1 MKNSCFNDKTY
12 ISAEDA
18 HKISDEYSSK
28 IMKDELD
35 WVYEKI
41 NSTMVAGRYKVT
53 FSNKSLMSSTQD
65 FLKLKGFKI
74 QVFNGD
80 QREPTH
86 DITISW

>member
-1 MKNSCFNDKTY
+1 MKDSCFNDETY
-12 ISAEDA
+12 ISAENA
-18 HKISDEYSSK
+18 HKISNEYSSR
-28 IMKDELD
+28 IMKELD

-41 NSTMVAGRYKVT
+41 NSAIVSGKYGVT

-80 QREPTH
+80 QHEPTH